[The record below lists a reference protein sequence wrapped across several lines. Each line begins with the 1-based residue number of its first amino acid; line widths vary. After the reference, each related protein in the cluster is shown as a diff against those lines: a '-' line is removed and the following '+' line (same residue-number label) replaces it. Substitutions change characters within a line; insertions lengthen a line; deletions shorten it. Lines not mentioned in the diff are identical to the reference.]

1 MMKENPIGLYVHVPF
16 CDGKCPYCDFYSL
29 RGTEESM
36 DNYTK
41 SIIDYIKYYSALIS
55 RPADTL
61 YFGGGTPSLLGTR
74 RLAAILDAARHGFTL
89 ADAEITCEVNPTRNL
104 DAFFPELYAAG
115 FNRLSIG
122 LQSANEGE
130 LRLLGRR
137 HTAEQAWSAV
147 KSAQRAGFTNIS
159 LDLMLAVQG
168 QTQESLRDSIA
179 FCADAGVQHVS
190 SYLLKVEPGTQYGKR
205 ERELDLPGEEE
216 AAELYLLACGE
227 LERCGFGQYE
237 ISNFARPGFKSRH
250 NLKYWNCEEYLG
262 LGPAAHSYLQGK
274 RFYYPRSLRAFL
286 EGEQPAEEGPGGAYE
301 EYAMLRLRLTE
312 GLTNKGSRERF
323 GVPVPEDLCRRA
335 RPYQAAGLVAC
346 DRVGVRLTRQGFLVS
361 NALLAEIL

>member
-137 HTAEQAWSAV
+137 HT
-147 KSAQRAGFTNIS
+147 
-159 LDLMLAVQG
+159 
-168 QTQESLRDSIA
+168 
-179 FCADAGVQHVS
+179 C
-190 SYLLKVEPGTQYGKR
+190 LLYTS
-205 ERELDLPGEEE
+205 
-216 AAELYLLACGE
+216 
-227 LERCGFGQYE
+227 RC
-237 ISNFARPGFKSRH
+237 
-250 NLKYWNCEEYLG
+250 
-262 LGPAAHSYLQGK
+262 
-274 RFYYPRSLRAFL
+274 
-286 EGEQPAEEGPGGAYE
+286 
-301 EYAMLRLRLTE
+301 
-312 GLTNKGSRERF
+312 
-323 GVPVPEDLCRRA
+323 V
-335 RPYQAAGLVAC
+335 
-346 DRVGVRLTRQGFLVS
+346 
-361 NALLAEIL
+361 